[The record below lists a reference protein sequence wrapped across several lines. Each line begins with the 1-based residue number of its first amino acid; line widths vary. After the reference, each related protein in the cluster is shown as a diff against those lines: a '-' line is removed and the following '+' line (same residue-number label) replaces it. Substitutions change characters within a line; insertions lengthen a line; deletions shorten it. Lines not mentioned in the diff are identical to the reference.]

1 MIGFG
6 GSKFFIFSMLF
17 DKVLMIFLR
26 YGKFILFAC
35 ISIFLSS
42 YLYFGMNY
50 GTHLI
55 KIHNLINRPEV
66 VFKYFWSYLKYYYH
80 NRSELPISETAK
92 LIGYI
97 VAPYIFL
104 KLILLISNFS
114 KFWIAMSLKNKYPI
128 ISNFLLRRTIL
139 SSGMKDKI
147 INVSKKSPT
156 STTIKNA
163 VSISKPRTII
173 QSEVKNSHENIE
185 VNERRNLRK

>member
-1 MIGFG
+1 MMGFG

-17 DKVLMIFLR
+17 DKVLMVFLR
-26 YGKFILFAC
+26 YGKFILLAC

-66 VFKYFWSYLKYYYH
+66 VFKYFWGYLKYYYY
-80 NRSELPISETAK
+80 NRSNLPISETGK

-97 VAPYIFL
+97 VAPYLFL
-104 KLILLISNFS
+104 KFILLILNFS
-114 KFWIAMSLKNKYPI
+114 KFWIAISLRNKYPI
-128 ISNFLLRRTIL
+128 ISNFLLRRTAL
-139 SSGMKDKI
+139 SEGMKEKI
-147 INVSKKSPT
+147 ISTAKKSPT

-163 VSISKPRTII
+163 TSIVKPQIQEERVSSN
-173 QSEVKNSHENIE
+173 EVAV
-185 VNERRNLRK
+185 VNERKNLRK